1 VSHPGDEAGFDP
13 ASSFS
18 RWWSWWYTSFVST
31 VHPRV
36 QLTLDPELARA
47 VDQAG
52 AYLESRRGRAG
63 LIRALALRGAEVVSR
78 EGEHESQARA
88 QAITQLLDCDF
99 SRLSDIVAKRE
110 SDLQQRTASMSR
122 SSQPR

>member
-1 VSHPGDEAGFDP
+1 M
-13 ASSFS
+13 
-18 RWWSWWYTSFVST
+18 
-31 VHPRV
+31 
-36 QLTLDPELARA
+36 
-47 VDQAG
+47 
-52 AYLESRRGRAG
+52 
-63 LIRALALRGAEVVSR
+63 IRALALRGAEVVSR